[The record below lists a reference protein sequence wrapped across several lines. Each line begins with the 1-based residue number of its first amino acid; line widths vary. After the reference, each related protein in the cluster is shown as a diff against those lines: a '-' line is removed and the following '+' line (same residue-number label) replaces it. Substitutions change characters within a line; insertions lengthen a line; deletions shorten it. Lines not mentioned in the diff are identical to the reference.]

1 MEKPTGLVTFLFT
14 DIEGSTKLAHDF
26 PETLPS
32 ALERHNETMRE
43 AVKLNNGFVFKIIGD
58 AFCCAFGNADEAVR
72 AAIDALIKLNSE
84 KWEDA
89 VIKVRMGIHTGKSEW
104 NGSDYMGYVTLART
118 QRIMSVAYG
127 GQILISENTNEM
139 FSEKATDSVS
149 VRDLGNRRLKDLIQP
164 VKLFQILSSE
174 IPADFPPLKTL
185 DARPNNLPVQL
196 TNFIGRE
203 TDISEIKKT
212 LTNSRL
218 ITLLG
223 PGGTGKTRLSMQIA
237 ADMIDEYSNGV
248 FIAEMAQISDP
259 SLVIQTL
266 MNCLGV
272 NEVKGQSQELTLAE
286 FLKDK
291 EMIIILDNCEHLINE
306 CAELA
311 EKLLIKCRKLK
322 IIATSREALNS
333 SGERTYRVP
342 PLSLPDPNLKNSP
355 EKLTQYEAVR
365 LFIER
370 ALVINQEF
378 RVTNENAPALA
389 QICFQLDG
397 IPLAIELAAAR
408 INVLSP
414 EGIKDRLEDRFKLLT
429 GGKRT
434 ALPRQQ
440 TLRALIDWSYDLL
453 SEKEKLLWQRLTIF
467 SGGWTFEA
475 SEKVCSDEMLDEYE
489 ILDLLGNLIDKS
501 LVKATETDH
510 TFRYSMLET
519 IRKYGNEK
527 LNESGKRNELQEK
540 HFNYFFDLARDS
552 ETGLTGNEQKEWIN
566 KIALENENIRECL
579 NWSLT
584 NKQESSLKM
593 SVALGKFW
601 ELRSHFT
608 EGLETM
614 RKCIDI
620 SEDADLIW
628 KAKAIYWTGFFYIHQ
643 GKYAESKKYL
653 NQCLAIF
660 NETNNKEGEA
670 LTMISLA
677 TIGLFETDY
686 TNLFLYSEKSLN
698 LSKEINNSS
707 YIARNKQ
714 NMALGLMQQGKHEA
728 ARSMFQESIIVY
740 RELNDH
746 VQLAKIIGNIGAL
759 EYLLSN
765 FDKARSAFEES
776 LKIRQELGD
785 RQGISI
791 SLSNL
796 GSVAYMIKDY
806 DESERR
812 LQESLEISE
821 ELGDKRILVTTIG
834 TLGSIAIDIGDY
846 SKAVKLHCRSVEI
859 ANEIGDKYSMAKG
872 IEGFAMI
879 LVAMKKYK
887 EGCLMAAKYISLL
900 EASNKNIIEG
910 EFIRIEEIK
919 TTLKSNLDD
928 ADFQKYWTEGESMT
942 IEKVLEYASTILEE

>member
-1 MEKPTGLVTFLFT
+1 MERPTGNVTFLFT
-14 DIEGSTKLAHDF
+14 DIEGSTKLAQDF
-26 PETLPS
+26 SEALPF
-32 ALERHNETMRE
+32 ALERHNTILRE
-43 AVKLNNGFVFKIIGD
+43 AVGLNNGFMFKTIGD
-58 AFCCAFGNADEAVR
+58 AFCCAFGNAHEAVR
-72 AAIDALIKLNSE
+72 AATDAQIKLNSE
-84 KWEDA
+84 KWKDA

-118 QRIMSVAYG
+118 QRIMSAAYG
-127 GQILISENTNEM
+127 GQILISENVYEM
-139 FSEKATDSVS
+139 FSENSIS

-164 VKLFQILSSE
+164 VNLYQILSTE

-248 FIAEMAQISDP
+248 FIAEIAQVSEP
-259 SLVIQTL
+259 SLIIQTV
-266 MNCLGV
+266 MNSLGV
-272 NEVKGQSQELTLAE
+272 NEVKGQSQDLTLSE
-286 FLKDK
+286 FLKEK
-291 EMIIILDNCEHLINE
+291 EMIIIMDNCEHLIKE
-306 CAELA
+306 CAEIA
-311 EKLLIKCRKLK
+311 EKLLLKCRKLK
-322 IIATSREALNS
+322 IIATSREALNC
-333 SGERTYRVP
+333 SGERTYKVP
-342 PLSLPDPNLKNSP
+342 PLSLPDQNLKNSP

-389 QICFQLDG
+389 NICYQLDG

-408 INVLSP
+408 INVLSLD
-414 EGIKDRLEDRFKLLT
+414 GINERLRDRFKLLT

-453 SEKEKLLWQRLTIF
+453 SEKEKILWQRLTIF

-475 SEKVCSDEMLDEYE
+475 SEKVCSDEILEEYE

-501 LVKATETDH
+501 LVKVTETDNV
-510 TFRYSMLET
+510 FRYTILET
-519 IRKYGNEK
+519 IKKYGNEK
-527 LNESGKRNELQEK
+527 LTESGKRDELQEK
-540 HFNYFFDLARDS
+540 YFNYFFELAKDS

-566 KIALENENIRECL
+566 KMALENENIRECL
-579 NWSLT
+579 NWSLKY
-584 NKQESSLKM
+584 NPESSLKM

-608 EGLETM
+608 EALESL
-614 RKCIDI
+614 RKRIDI
-620 SEDADLIW
+620 SESAELIW

-653 NQCLAIF
+653 NQCLVIF

-686 TNLFLYSEKSLN
+686 ESLFSYSEKSLS
-698 LSKEINNSS
+698 LSKEINNRS

-714 NMALGLMQQGKHEA
+714 NTALGLMQQGKYED
-728 ARSMFQESIIVY
+728 ARSMFQESITVY

-746 VQLAKIIGNIGAL
+746 AQLAKIIGNIGAL

-776 LKIRQELGD
+776 LQIRLELGD
-785 RQGISI
+785 RQGIAI
-791 SLSNL
+791 ALCNL
-796 GSVAYMIKDY
+796 GSVAYMVKDF
-806 DESERR
+806 DESQRWLE
-812 LQESLEISE
+812 ESLEITE
-821 ELGDKRILVTTIG
+821 EIGDKRISVTTLG
-834 TLGSIAIDIGDY
+834 TLGSIAVDSGDY
-846 SKAVKLHCRSVEI
+846 SKAVKLHRRSIEI
-859 ANEIGDKYSMAKG
+859 ADEIGDKYSMAKG

-879 LVAMKKYK
+879 LVALKKYK
-887 EGCLMAAKYISLL
+887 AGCFMAAKYISLL
-900 EASNKNIIEG
+900 KASNKNMIEG
-910 EFIRIEEIK
+910 ELIRIEEIK
-919 TTLKSNLDD
+919 TTLKSNLNDD
-928 ADFQKYWTEGESMT
+928 EFHKYWSEGETMT
-942 IEKVLEYASTILEE
+942 IEKVLEYAASMLDE